1 MSSFSPFSIIMNQ
14 NKLTGPNYVD
24 WKHNL
29 DIVLIVEGHKYVL
42 TEASPTDP
50 SINVADA
57 ARQRFDR

>member
-1 MSSFSPFSIIMNQ
+1 
-14 NKLTGPNYVD
+14 
-24 WKHNL
+24 L